1 MFGVWLKFVL
11 DKDSQVLFNQSVLI
25 LLPLFLSVVTNL
37 VNQILFCLQ
46 VHPGGRRLLVQC
58 RSLSHPVAMIDLKL
72 NAIMQTFSGCQSFKR
87 QVNPSVCLFVSLF
100 VSFFCFF
107 FFVSFDARPQVKLDH
122 ENLLRMPK
130 FQTTG

>member
-1 MFGVWLKFVL
+1 M
-11 DKDSQVLFNQSVLI
+11 
-25 LLPLFLSVVTNL
+25 
-37 VNQILFCLQ
+37 FCLQ

-122 ENLLRMPK
+122 ADLLRVPK
-130 FQTTG
+130 FQTTGKSFCFFVSFFVSFDDRPQAERHHADLLRLPKFQTTG